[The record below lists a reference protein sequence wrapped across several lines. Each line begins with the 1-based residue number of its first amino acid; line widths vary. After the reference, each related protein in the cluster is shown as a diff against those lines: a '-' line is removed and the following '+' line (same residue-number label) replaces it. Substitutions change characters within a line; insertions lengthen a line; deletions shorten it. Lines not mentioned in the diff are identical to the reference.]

1 VTFGLSGRLQYA
13 GVAAVLLAATLAWPT
28 PADAQGRRWRGRQPV
43 VVTAGVYRPF
53 YGPFFPHPFFWGFPG
68 WHPFWGY
75 PPFYRFG
82 PELAAARLEVT
93 PRDTEVYLDGHLVGV
108 VDDFDG
114 RFQRLRV
121 PGGQYVLE
129 LYREGT
135 RPWRQPV
142 LLTPGSTL
150 HIRHRMEPLGAGK
163 PPPPRP
169 VPAPDPAQ
177 DAAPTGPHTAVPDAR
192 PAPESSPRPATVDA
206 TEASALSLRVQPE
219 DADVFIDGQ
228 PWSRVGAPDQRLVV
242 HVSPGR
248 HRVEIRKEGY
258 VPYDAEVEVQPGLT
272 RELNVS
278 LTPRR

>member
-1 VTFGLSGRLQYA
+1 VTIRLRSDLRYTSMGA
-13 GVAAVLLAATLAWPT
+13 LLLALTLAWPM
-28 PADAQGRRWRGRQPV
+28 PADAQVRRGRGGRPI
-43 VVTAGVYRPF
+43 VVTAGLYRPF
-53 YGPFFPHPFFWGFPG
+53 YGPFLYHPFWGLPG
-68 WHPFWGY
+68 WHPFWG
-75 PPFYRFG
+75 PPWGFPPVYMG
-82 PELAAARLEVT
+82 PELAAARLQVT

-121 PGGQYVLE
+121 PAGQYLLE

-150 HIRHRMEPLGAGK
+150 TITHRMEPLGAGE
-163 PPPPRP
+163 PAPPRP
-169 VPAPDPAQ
+169 VPAPEPAQ
-177 DAAPTGPHTAVPDAR
+177 PPSPPSRTQASGPPTRAEAAPRADAAPDDA
-192 PAPESSPRPATVDA
+192 A
-206 TEASALSLRVQPE
+206 ALSLRVQPE
-219 DADVFIDGQ
+219 DADVLIDGQ

-248 HRVEIRKEGY
+248 HRIEVRKDGY
-258 VPYDAEVEVQPGLT
+258 VPYEAEVEIPAGQT

-278 LTPRR
+278 LTPRP